1 VENQPKLFK
10 RQTANIL
17 VMNRRAM
24 GALTCT
30 CVLIGFSMILGLMF
44 MSWGKSYIEERAE
57 FVVGVAGVSA
67 GCVDIDLRFIE
78 VNRVPQVCHAG
89 NKRIVMVENVG
100 NTMISNM
107 DARVVDSGAG
117 GVTTLDQVLDS
128 PIPIGQSRQITL
140 TMSPPAKQAKLTPM
154 IVVRGKKEF
163 CFDKALSVDGP
174 FSAC

>member
-1 VENQPKLFK
+1 
-10 RQTANIL
+10 
-17 VMNRRAM
+17 M

-30 CVLIGFSMILGLMF
+30 CVLIGFSMILGLIF

-57 FVVGVAGVSA
+57 FVVGVAGVLS

-78 VNRVPQVCHAG
+78 VNRVPQVCHEG
-89 NKRIVMVENVG
+89 NKLRVMVENVG
-100 NTMISNM
+100 NTLISNM
-107 DARVVDSGAG
+107 DARVVDSG
-117 GVTTLDQVLDS
+117 VTMLDQVLDS
-128 PIPIGQSRQITL
+128 PIPIGKSQQITL

-163 CFDKALSVDGP
+163 CFDKALVVDGP